1 MPFPLCE
8 HNIKEAA
15 GESLTSGNW
24 AKSNRIKISI
34 NKHVWIVDSGA
45 ENKCETK
52 RKIYIVR
59 ELWVK
64 E

>member
-34 NKHVWIVDSGA
+34 NKHVWIVDSRA